1 MSHHEDLLEGTEK
14 AWKTYRSELAD
25 RIYTHDDSDHVLLEL
40 DVPER
45 LEAPCGPYVQVAWSG
60 DGDIFAEVSSNR
72 FLDPKFRIRKPER
85 RLLRKLGW
93 GRPDDDHPNYWMYVD
108 AAYADQVATMV
119 VRALREVFDVI
130 HPAFLIDELRE
141 ATEPDAAD
149 LVEVT
154 HQLPTAVAPDD
165 EQHLNELVDIAL
177 GSDWGSP
184 TPTRDDDGD
193 IPYLCDGAVVF
204 VRVLHRTPV
213 IRVFCELVVDVTD
226 LDAAAFEVAVLNRE
240 NSAVKFVLLGNFIV
254 MTVDLPA
261 MPFVP
266 HHLRTAVSAMC
277 DLAPELIPNLAHRV
291 GGQGF
296 REQPTDRPL

>member
-1 MSHHEDLLEGTEK
+1 MSHHEDLLERTEQ
-14 AWKTYRSELAD
+14 AWTTYRSELAD
-25 RIYTHDDSDHVLLEL
+25 RIYTHDEFDHVLLEL

-45 LEAPCGPYVQVAWSG
+45 LDTPCGPYVQVGWSG
-60 DGDIFAEVSSNR
+60 DGDIVAEVSSNHV
-72 FLDPKFRIRKPER
+72 LDPKFRIRKPER

-93 GRPDDDHPNYWMYVD
+93 TRPDDDHPNYWIHVD
-108 AAYADQVATMV
+108 PAYADKAAAML

-130 HPAFLIDELRE
+130 HPAFLIDRFHEDTDPAVDMV
-141 ATEPDAAD
+141 AT
-149 LVEVT
+149 T
-154 HQLPTAVAPDD
+154 HQLADAVTPDD

-177 GSDWGSP
+177 GPDWGSP
-184 TPTRDDDGD
+184 LPTRDDDGD

-240 NSAVKFVLLGNFIV
+240 HSAVKFVLYNNFIV
-254 MTVDLPA
+254 MSVDLPA

-266 HHLRTAVSAMC
+266 HHLRTAVAAMC
-277 DLAPELIPNLAHRV
+277 ELAPELIPNLAHRV

-296 REQPTDRPL
+296 VEQSPDRPL